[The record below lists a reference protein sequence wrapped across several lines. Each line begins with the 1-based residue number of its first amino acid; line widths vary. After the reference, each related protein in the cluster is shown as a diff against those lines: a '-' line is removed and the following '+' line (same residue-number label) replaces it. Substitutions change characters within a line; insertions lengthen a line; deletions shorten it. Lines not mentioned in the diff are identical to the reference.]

1 MAHEKP
7 RYDKVIC
14 VAIHH
19 FLENDLDAVILAT
32 NGPGRSAFNRV
43 ERRMAP
49 LSRELAG
56 LILPHEHYGSHLDG
70 DGKTVDEQLERCNFG
85 FAGRTLTEVW
95 SGLIID
101 GHPVVSEYV
110 GLHRPT
116 GELIMGEKVRT
127 ALR

>member
-1 MAHEKP
+1 MVTVDGGPDENP

-19 FLENDLDAVILAT
+19 FPENDLDAMILAT
-32 NGPGRSAFNRV
+32 NAPGRSAFNGV

-56 LILPHEHYGSHLDG
+56 LILPHKHFGSHLDG

-85 FAGRTLTEVW
+85 FAGRTLSEVW
-95 SGLIID
+95 SELIID
-101 GHPVVSEYV
+101 VHPVVSEYV
-110 GLHRPT
+110 EPD
-116 GELIMGEKVRT
+116 KS
-127 ALR
+127 